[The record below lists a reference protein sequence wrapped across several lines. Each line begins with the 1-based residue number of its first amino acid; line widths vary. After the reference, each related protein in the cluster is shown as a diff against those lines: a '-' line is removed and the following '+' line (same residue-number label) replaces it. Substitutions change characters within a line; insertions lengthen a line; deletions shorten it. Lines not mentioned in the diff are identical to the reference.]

1 MSSLIETIE
10 AKFSKYHSQKIV
22 ALKILE
28 YGLRI
33 DKGRVLCNDVDIELR
48 SLAGICQVDT
58 RAVKAA
64 IENIE
69 SDKKLSKIF
78 QNMKSTIHLGKVA
91 PFLGMGEIVIEPYD
105 ARDYGIIYQTVEVL
119 WKYKVSIRQAIGDDP
134 DLVSEPKLYIITDTT
149 IPASIIPELK
159 KSSKI
164 KGVTIY

>member
-1 MSSLIETIE
+1 MASLSEMIEQ
-10 AKFSKYHSQKIV
+10 KFSKFHSQKLV
-22 ALKILE
+22 VLKILE
-28 YGLRI
+28 YGLRVEG
-33 DKGRVLCNDVDIELR
+33 GRVLCNDVEIELR
-48 SLAGICQVDT
+48 SIARECKVDA

-64 IENIE
+64 INNIE
-69 SDKKLSKIF
+69 QDKKLSNIF
-78 QNMKSTIHLGKVA
+78 KNMKSTIHLGRVA

-119 WKYKVSIRQAIGDDP
+119 WKHKVSIRQAIGDDP
-134 DLVSEPKLYIITDTT
+134 EFVEDPKLYIITDSP

>member
-1 MSSLIETIE
+1 MVSLSREIEQ
-10 AKFSKYHSQKIV
+10 KFSKYHSQKLV
-22 ALKILE
+22 VLKILE
-28 YGLRI
+28 YGLRVE
-33 DKGRVLCNDVDIELR
+33 KGKVLCNDIEIEMR
-48 SLAGICQVDT
+48 SLAKMCQVDT
-58 RAVKAA
+58 RAVKTA
-64 IENIE
+64 ISNIG

-91 PFLGMGEIVIEPYD
+91 PFLGLGEIVIEPYN

-119 WKYKVSIRQAIGDDP
+119 WKHKVSIRQAIGDDP
-134 DLVSEPKLYIITDTT
+134 DLVADPKLYIITDSP